1 MAIGSTNSAS
11 RRNKRVT
18 CRVDCIFLAGRQCPL
33 TNAAATV
40 HEGACPSP
48 ELRLPEEMERWGG
61 EEPYTA
67 KGEPRCSP
75 LAGRRT
81 RHLSYLVTEGAG
93 LSARKGRS
101 EGRASRRA
109 GAAGVCVPPSF
120 HSSIYFL
127 ESRVSHPVPQGVL
140 PPTLSLWG
148 TGPVRSEARDC
159 RSAGRGLTP
168 GASGTLGPGTSAEL
182 QRGALARE
190 GKAVRW
196 RARREAH
203 VWGRREFR
211 SQHQAANAV
220 LHLTLGSPC

>member
-1 MAIGSTNSAS
+1 MRQPQFTKVHALRRSSDSQRRWRDGGARGPTQQRAS
-11 RRNKRVT
+11 
-18 CRVDCIFLAGRQCPL
+18 LAAPRQQEVR
-33 TNAAATV
+33 T
-40 HEGACPSP
+40 
-48 ELRLPEEMERWGG
+48 
-61 EEPYTA
+61 
-67 KGEPRCSP
+67 
-75 LAGRRT
+75 T

-101 EGRASRRA
+101 EGRASRGA

-127 ESRVSHPVPQGVL
+127 ESKVSHPVPQGVL

-190 GKAVRW
+190 GKAVRG

-220 LHLTLGSPC
+220 LHLTLGSSR